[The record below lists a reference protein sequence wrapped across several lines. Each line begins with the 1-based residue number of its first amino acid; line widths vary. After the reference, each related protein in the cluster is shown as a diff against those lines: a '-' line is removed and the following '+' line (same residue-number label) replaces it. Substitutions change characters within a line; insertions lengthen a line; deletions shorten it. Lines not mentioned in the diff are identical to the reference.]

1 MPLDISRVPSG
12 GVSSGRESASVTKSS
27 EVSNVA
33 VSGATAGGVN
43 SDGSLTLTHNTKFK

>member
-27 EVSNVA
+27 EVSKVA
-33 VSGATAGGVN
+33 VSGGEAGGFRQLV
-43 SDGSLTLTHNTKFK
+43 